1 MHDEHDN
8 TRTHIEA
15 LFACKQH
22 NTTVI
27 TSGAILYICIP
38 KEKQIV
44 KFKREEESI
53 TERHYDKFTKR
64 GIH

>member
-44 KFKREEESI
+44 KFKREEESRE
-53 TERHYDKFTKR
+53 TL
-64 GIH
+64 